1 MGPVKTQLFSKPN
14 IFFGL
19 RTSDFGLIIMSLP
32 ILIPLVIV
40 KLYLIFPAMKNL
52 LNKLNYRGQKRIAV
66 INANEIFLNA
76 LSKEISDVV
85 IDVEIDNRYPYEFM
99 LIFVELV
106 SEVEQLAPK
115 AMHNLISDG
124 ILWFAYPKKTS
135 KKYSSDIDRD
145 HGWEILIE
153 RGFDKVRQVAVN
165 DDWSALRFMNIRY
178 IKSSRNR
185 FS

>member
-1 MGPVKTQLFSKPN
+1 
-14 IFFGL
+14 
-19 RTSDFGLIIMSLP
+19 
-32 ILIPLVIV
+32 
-40 KLYLIFPAMKNL
+40 MKNL
-52 LNKLNYRGQKRIAV
+52 LDKLNYKGQKRIAV

-76 LSKEISDVV
+76 LSSEIGDVV

-135 KKYSSDIDRD
+135 KKFSSDIDRD
-145 HGWEILIE
+145 HGWEVLID
-153 RGFDKVRQVAVN
+153 RGFDKVRLVAIN
-165 DDWSALRFMNIRY
+165 DDWSALRFRNIRY

-185 FS
+185 FSQ